1 MRVADWPEILCRWH
15 DRPVKVRDVTV
26 GGPAISTAGMSSEE
40 GFDLWAAI
48 MDESMVPCSVQPLPG
63 NPFKAMIDP
72 CAESESISIARFGV
86 SGTFT
91 RRDQRHIAKSDA
103 QYVLAYLTI
112 AGTFDIRFGQSYLRV
127 PVGTMFVAD
136 SERPQEAIASDYEAI
151 MVRIQ
156 RDLLLSSAGLSE
168 DDFPHARRLQPIG
181 HEALVVDYFQRM
193 AQLPPDA
200 MGSAPMLN
208 TGIELL
214 AAALA
219 LGTDRR
225 PSESAASCHKRQQVI
240 AYIKANLADPD
251 LSLDRIAHAC
261 KLSRG
266 QLYRLFARTDDGPMQ
281 LLRRLRVEKARKL
294 LLGAP
299 EQTIAAIAQACGFTG
314 ERNFYRVFRAET
326 GLAPGEYRA
335 PAG

>member
-1 MRVADWPEILCRWH
+1 M
-15 DRPVKVRDVTV
+15 
-26 GGPAISTAGMSSEE
+26 
-40 GFDLWAAI
+40 
-48 MDESMVPCSVQPLPG
+48 
-63 NPFKAMIDP
+63 
-72 CAESESISIARFGV
+72 
-86 SGTFT
+86 
-91 RRDQRHIAKSDA
+91 
-103 QYVLAYLTI
+103 
-112 AGTFDIRFGQSYLRV
+112 
-127 PVGTMFVAD
+127 PVGTMFVVD

-168 DDFPHARRLQPIG
+168 DDFPPAWRLQPIG

-193 AQLPPDA
+193 AELPPDA
-200 MGSAPMLN
+200 MGNAPMLN
-208 TGIELL
+208 AGIELL

-219 LGTDRR
+219 LSADQR

-240 AYIKANLADPD
+240 AYIKANLADQE

-266 QLYRLFARTDDGPMQ
+266 QLYRLFAQDDDGPMQ
-281 LLRRLRVEKARKL
+281 LLRRLRVEKAQKL

-299 EQTIAAIAQACGFTG
+299 EQTIAAISEACGFTG
-314 ERNFYRVFRAET
+314 ERNFYRVFRAAT
-326 GLAPGEYRA
+326 GIAPGEYRA